1 MEDSISQDLW
11 KCCCTVYY
19 LSIKPQLSSEK
30 KPPKPDFDTS
40 MQTQTRKFK
49 NADFHVGSNR
59 KFLLV
64 LCHHCLNV
72 SGQNPTDKR
81 VYNFSSVLFS
91 ADLDI
96 KYFEEQKITKIF

>member
-11 KCCCTVYY
+11 KCCCTVYC
-19 LSIKPQLSSEK
+19 LSIIPQLSSEK
-30 KPPKPDFDTS
+30 NPPKPDFDTP
-40 MQTQTRKFK
+40 MQTQHESSKMQTSMF
-49 NADFHVGSNR
+49 GSNQ

-64 LCHHCLNV
+64 LCHHCLKV

-81 VYNFSSVLFS
+81 VYHFSSVLFS